1 MPRNKGGSFSRTEH
15 QNSNVMSQETG
26 WVPAGDAI
34 IVSETGWKHWI
45 YGFLSVAFAAAL
57 GRGNIGAETDAGRNT
72 VDLVFGLLTV
82 GTIALSWWMSRHPA
96 RLEISREKILLRHR
110 GLPRTQQIP
119 RTSGDLYIRHV
130 MAGSA
135 KAKTRTTY
143 LCTPGNETSL
153 QLDMFNR
160 EEVTR
165 ACLATGWRFIDPPR

>member
-1 MPRNKGGSFSRTEH
+1 MSKEAGWMP
-15 QNSNVMSQETG
+15 
-26 WVPAGDAI
+26 ADDAI

-45 YGFLSVAFAAAL
+45 FGFLSVAFATVL
-57 GRGNIGAETDAGRNT
+57 IRGHMGAETDTGRTT

-82 GTIALSWWMSRHPA
+82 GTIAVWWLMSRHPA
-96 RLEISREKILLRHR
+96 RLEISREKITLRHR

-119 RTSGDLYIRHV
+119 RTSGDLYVKHV
-130 MAGSA
+130 MMGSI
-135 KAKTRTTY
+135 KSKTRTTY